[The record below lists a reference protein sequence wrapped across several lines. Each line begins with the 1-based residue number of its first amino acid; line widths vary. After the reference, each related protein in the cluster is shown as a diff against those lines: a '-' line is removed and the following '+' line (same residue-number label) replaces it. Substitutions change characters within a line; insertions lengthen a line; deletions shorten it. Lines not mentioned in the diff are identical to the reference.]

1 MAKPISPKVVFLD
14 LVPIGSNLVLIG
26 ASYRMLQSL
35 FASSILTCYL
45 VAALMLIATIVSLV
59 ALTLHE
65 TTLRET
71 LRVLSIQ
78 SFLLIIG
85 FAAIHLG
92 AGLKGD
98 AEPIDF
104 WDALYFSIVTWTTLG
119 YGDLQPQDGLR
130 VLASLQAVIGYL
142 FLGVVVGLVGA
153 AFNPPKQ
160 S

>member
-65 TTLRET
+65 TT
-71 LRVLSIQ
+71 
-78 SFLLIIG
+78 
-85 FAAIHLG
+85 
-92 AGLKGD
+92 
-98 AEPIDF
+98 
-104 WDALYFSIVTWTTLG
+104 
-119 YGDLQPQDGLR
+119 
-130 VLASLQAVIGYL
+130 
-142 FLGVVVGLVGA
+142 
-153 AFNPPKQ
+153 
-160 S
+160 